1 MINKFID
8 DNKEN
13 ILDTLYELI
22 KIPSVSIE
30 SDIDPQKPFGEEC
43 DKALKYFLDLAKSM
57 GFKTK

>member
-30 SDIDPQKPFGEEC
+30 SDIDPQNIF
-43 DKALKYFLDLAKSM
+43 
-57 GFKTK
+57 